1 MLSNNLAEL
10 SIYFV
15 FIKRAMRDAK
25 GDGYDLNGQNTNITI
40 STISLF
46 ISRRVDIGKEVG
58 IRVQADTDA
67 INEQDRK
74 SGSSY
79 IGSVLIRQVL
89 SSRIVACYKAN
100 RTEGKKRK
108 KANEREAVKVEA

>member
-1 MLSNNLAEL
+1 MLSNNLVEL
-10 SIYFV
+10 GTYFV
-15 FIKRAMRDAK
+15 FIKRAIRNAK
-25 GDGYDLNGQNTNITI
+25 GDRHNLNSQNTNITI

-58 IRVQADTDA
+58 IQVQADTDT

-89 SSRIVACYKAN
+89 SSRIVAYYKAN
-100 RTEGKKRK
+100 RIEGKKRK